1 MMHYVLLR
9 CPPFI
14 YVNDDLYN
22 DYVPSNQQDLFRQS
36 GNFFFAG
43 QVDAIACN
51 GGCEHKV
58 RKHEFSPGVFTSIF
72 NRIVLL
78 VLKLE
83 ILQVVVVIDCTGRRN
98 TELVSSSSSSSSQ
111 SISIFW
117 TPLSDNVDNLCIW
130 FIYSSILH
138 NHSTKKTIPTLPST
152 GTGTSYLSRTRLS
165 WCEFQVDK
173 P

>member
-22 DYVPSNQQDLFRQS
+22 DYVPSNQQDIFRQS

-117 TPLSDNVDNLCIW
+117 TPLSDNVDNLCI
-130 FIYSSILH
+130 
-138 NHSTKKTIPTLPST
+138 
-152 GTGTSYLSRTRLS
+152 
-165 WCEFQVDK
+165 
-173 P
+173 